1 MVVPAGTVIGVLLG
15 AAFASETNRRGR
27 NEERREREKRVKE
40 LETNLQFE
48 MEKVSQLQLE
58 TQTSM
63 TASELLEK
71 TKAALE
77 RKVSELEEK
86 LKVKSAMATE
96 EKEARERL
104 VNSLK
109 SRVKSVLDAL
119 QQSSMEKDVLVKVVG
134 NLFDEG
140 FLTGSQATV
149 KDENTLAV
157 SEHGNVTMKNTLAS
171 PNRMLRLVSN
181 GSSTTKKTNI
191 LQESTNTNNVKEQ
204 EVSNGERKF
213 RIPFFSKSEERM
225 QAIEHQ
231 STC

>member
-27 NEERREREKRVKE
+27 NEERREREKRVKA
-40 LETNLQFE
+40 LETNLQLE

-58 TQTSM
+58 TQTSL

-77 RKVSELEEK
+77 KKVSELEDK

-134 NLFDEG
+134 NLFDEE
-140 FLTGSQATV
+140 FLTGSQVAV

-157 SEHGNVTMKNTLAS
+157 SEHGNVTVKNTLAS

-181 GSSTTKKTNI
+181 GSTTAKKNSSNI
-191 LQESTNTNNVKEQ
+191 LQESTNTNSIK

-225 QAIEHQ
+225 QAIEQ
-231 STC
+231 QTPC